1 MADVMTNPS
10 PPAGGSHR
18 TVAVIVILTVLILAA
33 LIWVSTQGRNNS
45 ISDRVGTTTT
55 SPATGTAS
63 GVGSGG
69 GTSGSGTA
77 GQAGSSPSDA
87 TQRSGNQSTT
97 EGQPITGH

>member
-1 MADVMTNPS
+1 MADVITNPS

-33 LIWVSTQGRNNS
+33 LIWVSTQGRNNR

-55 SPATGTAS
+55 PPATGTAS
-63 GVGSGG
+63 GVG
-69 GTSGSGTA
+69 GTGS
-77 GQAGSSPSDA
+77 QAGTSPSDA
-87 TQRSGNQSTT
+87 TQPGGNQSTD

>member
-33 LIWVSTQGRNNS
+33 LIWVSTQGRNNR

-55 SPATGTAS
+55 P
-63 GVGSGG
+63 
-69 GTSGSGTA
+69 
-77 GQAGSSPSDA
+77 P
-87 TQRSGNQSTT
+87 
-97 EGQPITGH
+97 E